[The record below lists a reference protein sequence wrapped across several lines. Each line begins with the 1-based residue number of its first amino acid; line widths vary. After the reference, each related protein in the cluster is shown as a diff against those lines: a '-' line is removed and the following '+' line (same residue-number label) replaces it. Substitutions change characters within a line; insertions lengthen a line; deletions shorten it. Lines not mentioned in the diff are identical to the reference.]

1 MSSLPMRLD
10 APWLGWTSTRLVVA
24 ALTEGGGQCWFVG
37 GCVRDSL
44 LAPGRHDAA
53 LDIDLTTDLLPERV
67 AASATAARLKAIP
80 TGIEHGTVTVVAEG
94 RPFEVTTLRRDV
106 ATDGRHAVVAF
117 GGSLAEDA
125 GRRDFTINA
134 LYARPDGELVDPL
147 GGLADLR
154 ARRVRFV
161 GEPERRILE
170 DHLRILR
177 FFRFFARFGGAAP
190 DPSGLAACIRHAALL
205 QSLSAERVA
214 KELLKL
220 LAGQNVLASLQ
231 AMADGGILAALAMED
246 AEAGRLAPLLRLAP
260 DADPLLRLA
269 ALFHEPWPVPG
280 RGERLA
286 LQLRLSSAE
295 SRRLEAALGEA
306 APPLDEAPADLQRRW
321 YREGGTEAWRDR
333 FLLAAA
339 ARGLGPEAV
348 RASLAL
354 ARAWARPEFPIG
366 GRDALA
372 LGMRPGPKV
381 GTLLRAVEA
390 WWLDRDMRP
399 DRQACLAELSARYR
413 LDEPPPDP

>member
-1 MSSLPMRLD
+1 MSGRLMRLD
-10 APWLGWTSTRLVVA
+10 APWLRWTGTRLVVA
-24 ALTEGGGQCWFVG
+24 ALTEGGGRCWFVG

-44 LAPGRHDAA
+44 LAPGRDDAA
-53 LDIDLTTDLLPERV
+53 LDIDLTTDLQPEQV
-67 AASATAARLKAIP
+67 AARAAAAGLKAVP
-80 TGIEHGTVTVVAEG
+80 TGIEHGTVTVVVEG

-125 GRRDFTINA
+125 ARRDFTINA

-147 GGLADLR
+147 GGLADLQ

-161 GEPERRILE
+161 GDPERRILE

-190 DPSGLAACIRHAALL
+190 DPAGLAACIRHAALL
-205 QSLSAERVA
+205 GNLSAERIA

-220 LAGQNVLASLQ
+220 LAAPNVLASLA
-231 AMADGGILAALAMED
+231 AMAEGGILAALGMED
-246 AEAGRLAPLLRLAP
+246 AEPGRLAPLLQLAP

-269 ALFHEPWPVPG
+269 ALFHEPWPTPG

-286 LQLRLSSAE
+286 LRLRLSVAE
-295 SRRLEAALGEA
+295 CRRLEAALGEA
-306 APPLDEAPADLQRRW
+306 APPLDEPPEDLKRRW
-321 YREGGTEAWRDR
+321 YREVGTASWRDR

-339 ARGLGPEAV
+339 AQGLGPEAV
-348 RASLAL
+348 AAPLAL
-354 ARAWARPEFPIG
+354 ARNWTRPEFPVG

-372 LGMRPGPKV
+372 LGMRPGPQV

-390 WWLDRDMRP
+390 WWLGQGMRP
-399 DRQACLAELSARYR
+399 DRNACLAELSARYR
-413 LDEPPPDP
+413 LDEPPPAP

>member
-1 MSSLPMRLD
+1 MSGWPERLD
-10 APWLGWTSTRLVVA
+10 APWLRWTSTRRVVA

-44 LAPGRHDAA
+44 LAPGRDDAA
-53 LDIDLTTDLLPERV
+53 LDIDLTTDLLPEQV
-67 AASATAARLKAIP
+67 AAQAAAAGLKPVP
-80 TGIEHGTVTVVAEG
+80 TGIEHGTVTVVAQG

-106 ATDGRHAVVAF
+106 ATDGRHATVAF

-125 GRRDFTINA
+125 ARRDFTINA

-147 GGLADLR
+147 GGLADLQ

-161 GEPERRILE
+161 GDPERRILE

-177 FFRFFARFGGAAP
+177 FFRFYSRFGGDRP
-190 DPSGLAACIRHAALL
+190 DPAGLAACIRHAALL
-205 QSLSAERVA
+205 RSLSAERVA

-220 LAGQNVLASLQ
+220 LAAPNVLASLR
-231 AMADGGILAALAMED
+231 AMAEGGILAALGMED
-246 AEAGRLAPLLRLAP
+246 AEPGRLAPLLRLAP

-269 ALFHEPWPVPG
+269 ALFHRPAPEPG

-286 LQLRLSSAE
+286 LRLRLSAAE

-306 APPLDEAPADLQRRW
+306 APPLDEVPEELERRW
-321 YREGGTEAWRDR
+321 YREGGTAGWRDR
-333 FLLAAA
+333 FLLAAS

-348 RASLAL
+348 AAPLAL
-354 ARAWARPEFPIG
+354 AHDWTRPEFPIG

-381 GTLLRAVEA
+381 GTLLREVEA
-390 WWLDRDMRP
+390 WWLGRGMRP
-399 DRQACLAELSARYR
+399 DRNACLAELTARYR
-413 LDEPPPDP
+413 LDEPPPAP